1 MITRNDIEAAHERIR
16 SHIRQTPV
24 MDCLGDFSNHDTP
37 ISLKLELFQHT
48 GSFKP
53 RGAFNNLL
61 TREVPAAGVAA
72 ASGGNHGAAVAY
84 AAKKLGHKAKIFVP
98 EISTPQKI
106 EKIKSAGAE
115 LLVEGA
121 RYVDALALCDVYQS
135 ETGAMSIHAYDS
147 EQTIAGQGTLG
158 LEWLEQVDS
167 LDTMLVAVGG
177 GGLIAGII
185 AATKGRCNV
194 VAVEPEGSCCL
205 QTALKEDALT
215 SVQVNSVAADSLGAT
230 MLGELSF
237 EICREGLHQSLAI
250 PDTAI
255 TQAQLALWKKC
266 QIVSE
271 PGGATALAALTCGA
285 YRPQPSERIGVLICG
300 GNTDLGAFHSK
311 NPLN

>member
-1 MITRNDIEAAHERIR
+1 MVSRNDVETAYARIGP
-16 SHIRQTPV
+16 HIRQTPI
-24 MDCLGDFSNHDTP
+24 MDCLGDFINHDTP

-61 TREVPAAGVAA
+61 SRAVPAAGVAA
-72 ASGGNHGAAVAY
+72 ASGGNHGAAVAF

-121 RYVDALALCDVYQS
+121 RYVDALALCQAYQD
-135 ETGAMSIHAYDS
+135 ETGAMSIHAFDS
-147 EQTIAGQGTLG
+147 KETIAGQGTVG
-158 LEWLEQVDS
+158 LEWLEQAGS
-167 LDTMLVAVGG
+167 IDTLLVAVGG

-185 AATKGRCNV
+185 AATQGICNV

-205 QTALKEDALT
+205 HTALKEDALT
-215 SVQVNSVAADSLGAT
+215 SVNVDSVAADSLGAT
-230 MLGELSF
+230 IVGGLSF
-237 EICREGLHQSLAI
+237 DICKQGLHQSLII

-255 TQAQLALWKKC
+255 TKAQLALWEKC

-271 PGGATALAALTCGA
+271 PGGATALAALMCGA
-285 YRPQPSERIGVLICG
+285 YKPQPGERIGVLVCG
-300 GNTDLGAFHSK
+300 GNTDLGKFLS
-311 NPLN
+311 